1 MVVACFISG
10 EHRCLYVSIAFRCSC
25 HEELSNNG
33 DFCTATAHCIALH
46 HTGTADLVPT
56 RRLQQA
62 VDGHLTVILG
72 EPERLDYVRTREP
85 HRLSSTRRTMSHR
98 WIHGARRQHFAT
110 ATAAQ
115 PPTPPHTVT
124 PTHHDT
130 LHQLIA
136 RRRRRNSGLECLRLR
151 QQERQQLGR
160 QSEEGRAIEHSN
172 TE

>member
-115 PPTPPHTVT
+115 PPTPTNTATHCHTNA
-124 PTHHDT
+124 P
-130 LHQLIA
+130 
-136 RRRRRNSGLECLRLR
+136 
-151 QQERQQLGR
+151 
-160 QSEEGRAIEHSN
+160 
-172 TE
+172 